1 MEKLDN
7 TENNN
12 NSENKE
18 YVENTM
24 SNHELNENDCDKEI
38 TAPIIY
44 KDASGNEIV
53 IENYKTKPEDLITTA
68 YSLVRHCKYE
78 DSLELM
84 NAAINLKLEQLK
96 GDKSNIECARF
107 YTIYADILIIKM
119 TETAGLFGFEDN
131 NGNKNKPTRKSNI
144 ENDDDEDEDEDEEE
158 ATDEEV
164 AYDNLF
170 AAQKIYQEFLRP
182 YNVKLPEDVPQDIKL
197 YYLKLAGVFSL
208 FGELEMVNSASD
220 TKRATNFYEEAIKYY
235 NKYDELFSREKGEV
249 YYKMSMCY
257 DYDPYKNLY
266 CLYLT
271 KIILEY
277 HLQKELDMNSFNTIK
292 VFNSSDERYLKE
304 PNLEEKIQVEDIDF
318 KKEIEEKL
326 LDNDKTKDLK
336 SILKEIYIK
345 VSESINNLN
354 LD

>member
-7 TENNN
+7 TESN
-12 NSENKE
+12 NSFDNKDLEENK
-18 YVENTM
+18 TG
-24 SNHELNENDCDKEI
+24 NEKSIANSCEKDNLPI
-38 TAPIIY
+38 TY
-44 KDASGNEIV
+44 KDASGNEIL
-53 IENYKTKPEDLITTA
+53 IENYKNKPEDLISTA
-68 YSLVRHCKYE
+68 YSLVRHGKYE

-84 NAAINLKLEQLK
+84 NAAINLKLDQLK

-131 NGNKNKPTRKSNI
+131 NGNKNKQTRKSNI
-144 ENDDDEDEDEDEEE
+144 ENDEDEDEDEDEEE

-170 AAQKIYQEFLRP
+170 SAQKIYQEFLRP
-182 YNVKLPEDVPQDIKL
+182 YNVKLPEDVPEDIKL

-235 NKYDELFSREKGEV
+235 NKYDELYSREKGEV

-277 HLQKELDMNSFNTIK
+277 HLQKELDSNSFNTIK
-292 VFNSSDERYLKE
+292 VFNPSEEKYLRE
-304 PNLEEKIQVEDIDF
+304 PNLEERINPEEIDF
-318 KKEIEEKL
+318 KKDLEEKL

-345 VSESINNLN
+345 VSKA
-354 LD
+354 